1 MRPSWYRSAL
11 HKIDNRREGQL
22 TRRPAGT
29 VYPGHVFLFSANA
42 NACDQEGLTHGFVVQ
57 FTSKEDRDYYVNQD
71 PAHEAFKSTA
81 GPFIEKAVVF
91 DFQDGVFMHTASGLY
106 EAET

>member
-1 MRPSWYRSAL
+1 MF
-11 HKIDNRREGQL
+11 
-22 TRRPAGT
+22 
-29 VYPGHVFLFSANA
+29 FLFSANA